1 MRNHHDRD
9 DRRQGDQ
16 RGDKPRRPP
25 TSPDAARH
33 IAAAQRPREP
43 GEDDD
48 QLGGQGNGSKR
59 LIRDLGISKIEIL
72 GQRENQMADQLD
84 TPAEDKGGQR
94 ARDDTAYNPQH
105 GTPLPLL
112 RREPITYLVIARAVS
127 RRPPCRH
134 WDGAP
139 GPTYSSHPRRP
150 GTGSS
155 ALLRWAGP
163 AAPSACS
170 PRNSSSSRVW
180 SRRTG

>member
-1 MRNHHDRD
+1 
-9 DRRQGDQ
+9 
-16 RGDKPRRPP
+16 
-25 TSPDAARH
+25 
-33 IAAAQRPREP
+33 
-43 GEDDD
+43 
-48 QLGGQGNGSKR
+48 
-59 LIRDLGISKIEIL
+59 
-72 GQRENQMADQLD
+72 MADQLD
-84 TPAEDKGGQR
+84 PPDEDKGGQR

-163 AAPSACS
+163 AAPRSEARRVGKEWVSACRS
-170 PRNSSSSRVW
+170 GWLPFH
-180 SRRTG
+180 